1 MSGEIDYDR
10 IERRCEA
17 ASPAPWGN
25 QGRTVVTADGTY
37 PADHTSLR
45 PAPSAEK
52 RLHADREFIAHARQ
66 DLPALL
72 ARCRELEAARA
83 EANYLREWRDDA
95 VRSCAERKCSLR
107 DRELR
112 ALRAQIAA
120 LEARCEKLV
129 GLVEEAYIEGKTN
142 GVLDYLHLGP
152 KPWRTSATRHT
163 LAEIMED
170 STDD

>member
-72 ARCRELEAARA
+72 ARCRELEARCGK
-83 EANYLREWRDDA
+83 L
-95 VRSCAERKCSLR
+95 
-107 DRELR
+107 
-112 ALRAQIAA
+112 AA
-120 LEARCEKLV
+120 
-129 GLVEEAYIEGKTN
+129 LVEEAYSEGKTN

-170 STDD
+170 STDGH